1 MRLWTQAR
9 QMGWY
14 AARCMAADVLEEPI
28 ELDFCF
34 ELFSHITKFFNYKA
48 STSVCLFLQKCV
60 IFLFVTP
67 FLKKFQILFKCL
79 KIQNLRIQNLSQKW
93 NDRRNVIT
101 IQRNLHRGSKLKKA
115 EKKKN
120 STSIVSSHIHTV
132 FVEPIQNNYTIIIL
146 IITINI
152 LNVITITIILL
163 NYFYLKF

>member
-1 MRLWTQAR
+1 MINFLSHLSCYMKMRLWTQAR

-67 FLKKFQILFKCL
+67 FLKKFQILFNCL
-79 KIQNLRIQNLSQKW
+79 KIQNLRIQNLSHKW
-93 NDRRNVIT
+93 SDKKFKYNSKKFTQRKQVKKFT
-101 IQRNLHRGSKLKKA
+101 IFTLFLWNPF
-115 EKKKN
+115 N
-120 STSIVSSHIHTV
+120 MTV
-132 FVEPIQNNYTIIIL
+132 Q
-146 IITINI
+146 
-152 LNVITITIILL
+152 
-163 NYFYLKF
+163 